1 MRPAAAVLLSAVLLC
16 AAPLPAAAQ
25 PPAAAAQPP
34 ATDDPFAR
42 HLVPPEL
49 VMRHSQAIGLTPEQ
63 REAIKTAVQ
72 EAQSGF
78 IDPQWQMHTEA
89 GRMAELLQQKP
100 LDQAA
105 ILAELDLILDLER
118 RIKKLQFTLLVRIKN
133 TLNAAQLEKLDKL
146 RAQP

>member
-1 MRPAAAVLLSAVLLC
+1 MRLASAILMSAVLLPPRPAAAE
-16 AAPLPAAAQ
+16 Q
-25 PPAAAAQPP
+25 PPA
-34 ATDDPFAR
+34 DDPIAR

-49 VMRHSQAIGLTPEQ
+49 VMRHSQAIALTPEQ
-63 REAIKTAVQ
+63 REAIKAAVQ

-78 IDPQWQMHTEA
+78 IDPQWQMQTEA

-105 ILAELDLILDLER
+105 IVAQLDRILDLER

-133 TLNAAQLEKLDKL
+133 TLSAAQIEKLDKL

>member
-1 MRPAAAVLLSAVLLC
+1 MRLPAALLC
-16 AAPLPAAAQ
+16 ALLF
-25 PPAAAAQPP
+25 PAAAAAQQAPP
-34 ATDDPFAR
+34 DDPIAR

-63 REAIKTAVQ
+63 REAIKAAVQ

-78 IDPQWQMHTEA
+78 IDPQWQMQTEA
-89 GRMAELLQQKP
+89 GRMAELLQQQP

-105 ILAELDLILDLER
+105 ILAELDRILDLER

>member
-1 MRPAAAVLLSAVLLC
+1 MRLPAALLC
-16 AAPLPAAAQ
+16 ALLF
-25 PPAAAAQPP
+25 PAAAAAQQAPP
-34 ATDDPFAR
+34 DDPIAR

-63 REAIKTAVQ
+63 REAIKAAVQ

-78 IDPQWQMHTEA
+78 IDPQWQMQTEA
-89 GRMAELLQQKP
+89 GRMAELLQQQP

-105 ILAELDLILDLER
+105 ILAELDRILDLER

-133 TLNAAQLEKLDKL
+133 TLNAAQLQKLDKL

>member
-1 MRPAAAVLLSAVLLC
+1 MKLLAFALVLAAVL
-16 AAPLPAAAQ
+16 PL
-25 PPAAAAQPP
+25 AAAAQTPP
-34 ATDDPFAR
+34 PGDDPIAR

-63 REAIKTAVQ
+63 RDAIKTAVQ

-78 IDPQWQMHTEA
+78 LDPQWQMQTEA
-89 GRMAELLQQKP
+89 GQMAGLLQRRP
-100 LDQAA
+100 LDEAA
-105 ILAELDLILDLER
+105 ILGQLDRILDLER

-133 TLNAAQLEKLDKL
+133 TLSVPQLEKLEKL